1 MLLKELFMRSFKTL
15 VKQHWWFYRGKKVKL
30 HRQNIEMSWHG
41 SKLPWSAPKIT
52 LYMCRQISGSRCV
65 TSMLKRQT
73 SQYTQTVRYIS
84 CWKKETIVAVK
95 EWTLSLWN
103 VAIAILLFM
112 LADMSPVESL
122 WLRLKWRTTCSWTVC
137 SMYCSLKAA
146 IAKYCRQM

>member
-1 MLLKELFMRSFKTL
+1 MLLKELFMRSFKIL
-15 VKQHWWFYRGKKVKL
+15 KRHWWFDPGKKVKL
-30 HRQNIEMSWHG
+30 HRQNIEMPWHG

-52 LYMCRQISGSRCV
+52 SYMCRQISGNCCV
-65 TSMLKRQT
+65 TAMLKRQS
-73 SQYTQTVRYIS
+73 SQYTQTGRYFS
-84 CWKKETIVAVK
+84 KRVK

-137 SMYCSLKAA
+137 FMYYIVNAVT
-146 IAKYCRQM
+146 AKYHMQM